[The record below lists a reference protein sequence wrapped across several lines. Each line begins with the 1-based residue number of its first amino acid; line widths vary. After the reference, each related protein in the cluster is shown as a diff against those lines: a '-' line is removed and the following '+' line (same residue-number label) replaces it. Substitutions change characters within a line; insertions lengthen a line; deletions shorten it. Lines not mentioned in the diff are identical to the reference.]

1 MRLANKLTVLRILLV
16 PLFLI
21 CIVYYRPGNEKLRII
36 ALCLFA
42 SAVLTDFVDG
52 IIARAKGEK
61 TKLGSIL
68 DPLADK
74 LLLVSAF
81 ISLSRAQFPVT
92 LPAWVVITVISRDII
107 IVLGAVII
115 QFITG
120 QLEVIPSRLGKL
132 TTFFQMATVIS
143 ILLNFTFSYFFWYS
157 AAVFTIFSGLDY
169 IRQGSRLLNENK

>member
-16 PLFLI
+16 PVFVI
-21 CIVYYRPGNEKLRII
+21 CIVYYRPGNERLRII

-42 SAVLTDFVDG
+42 LAVLTDFGDG

-81 ISLSRAQFPVT
+81 ISLTQAQFRIT
-92 LPAWVVITVISRDII
+92 LPAWVVIIVISRDII
-107 IVLGAVII
+107 IILGAAII

-120 QLEVIPSRLGKL
+120 RLEVVPSRLGKL
-132 TTFFQMATVIS
+132 TTFFQMATVLS
-143 ILLNFTFSYFFWYS
+143 ILLNFTFSCFFWYI
-157 AAVFTIFSGLDY
+157 AVAFTVLSGLDY
-169 IRQGSRLLNENK
+169 IRQGNKLLNENR

>member
-16 PLFLI
+16 PVFVI
-21 CIVYYRPGNEKLRII
+21 CIVYYQPGNEKLRII

-42 SAVLTDFVDG
+42 LAVLTDFGDG

-81 ISLSRAQFPVT
+81 ISLTQTQLRIT
-92 LPAWVVITVISRDII
+92 LPVWVVIIVISRDII
-107 IVLGAVII
+107 IILGAAIV

-120 QLEVIPSRLGKL
+120 QLEIVPSRLGKL

-143 ILLNFTFSYFFWYS
+143 ILLNFTFSCFFWYT
-157 AAVFTIFSGLDY
+157 AVVFTVLSGFDY
-169 IRQGSRLLNENK
+169 IRQGNKLLNENK

>member
-21 CIVYYRPGNEKLRII
+21 CIVYYRPGNEKFRII

-143 ILLNFTFSYFFWYS
+143 ILLNFTFSYFFWYA
-157 AAVFTIFSGLDY
+157 AAVFTVLSGLDY